1 MIVVTF
7 EVIAHRVEELGA
19 SQPNKHG
26 RKLWNL
32 FFSAYNGRICLLVN
46 DVAKHQ
52 HQLVMEWLKRENFK
66 PGSIDFHWEKGSEN
80 RLDRV
85 RALHATHTNIDWYI
99 DTDPEAVAKVIK
111 DGIPTLLV
119 SVPFT
124 IRPEWEEPRTII
136 AWDKLSN
143 ELENQALKKAER
155 EWTE

>member
-7 EVIAHRVEELGA
+7 DVIAHRSEELGA
-19 SQPNKHG
+19 SQPSKHG

-32 FFSAYNGRICLLVN
+32 FFNAYNGRICLLVN

-52 HQLVMEWLKRENFK
+52 HQLVMEWLKRENYK

-85 RALHATHTNIDWYI
+85 RALHAAHTNIDWYI
-99 DTDPEAVAKVIK
+99 DTDPEAVSKVLK

-124 IRPEWEEPRTII
+124 IRPEWEEPRTNI